1 MTVEFRENLGT
12 RRIPRL
18 PEPRFPDADAIVR
31 ENAVARR
38 HESKVDILLANPPSP
53 DGGIWIRTQHR
64 VGRRSRENMIWP
76 QVSLAQMAALLAPDY
91 SVEIVDA
98 IAERMSWEQFHA
110 LLKDRRP
117 RYYLTQV
124 TAPTLTNDMYGV
136 FLAKSLEA
144 VTMAFGTH
152 VTPMARET
160 LRAFPALD
168 YVLRGEPEMTL
179 RELIDACEVSQG
191 RWRVTDEG
199 RLIDP
204 ESEKPAQGHSILWKM
219 WSESDPTWKPAWT
232 YPAQVEHN
240 GDGAAAGNGHKDNLA
255 LPMLPMIPNQAPET
269 PRPSDAQLASI
280 KGLGWRRQG
289 EITLN
294 WDRPFF
300 RSLDDLPI
308 PLHRMLPLDKY
319 RMPMIKGP
327 YTFIVTSRGCP
338 AGCKY
343 CIKHVSYQYSVRLRS
358 PQKLHEEIQQLY
370 DLGVHHIHMYA
381 DLFTVN
387 REQVVELCRLLIEK
401 GPKITW
407 TCNSRVDYVDEEML
421 NLMGKAGCNLISWG
435 IESGNEMI
443 LKKAHKG
450 YRMEQAY
457 NALNWAHKAGIKNWG
472 YFIIGLPGETLE
484 TIRETIEFSKKL
496 PLDIALFHVAA
507 PYPGTPFFFEV
518 VENGWFRTGVNWEEV
533 DMDQATVLDYPDLR
547 AEDLLYWQKRAFR
560 EWAFRPGPIWTF
572 IKGMNTWAGFK
583 SALDIG
589 LQTLGWLR
597 S

>member
-1 MTVEFRENLGT
+1 MAVEFRENLGT
-12 RRIPRL
+12 RRIPKL
-18 PEPRFPDADAIVR
+18 PDPRFPDADAIVR
-31 ENAVARR
+31 ENTIARR
-38 HESKVDILLANPPSP
+38 HESKVDVLLVNPPSP

-76 QVSLAQMAALLAPDY
+76 QVSLAQMAALLVPDY

-98 IAERMSWEQFHA
+98 IALRMGWPEFEA

-144 VTMAFGTH
+144 VTMGFGTH

-179 RELIDACEVSQG
+179 RELIDTHEVAQG
-191 RWRVTDEG
+191 RWVVMDDG
-199 RLIDP
+199 HLIDP
-204 ESEKPAQGHSILWKM
+204 QSEEDAVGHKIMWKM
-219 WSESDPTWKPAWT
+219 WTESDPTWKPAWT
-232 YPAQVEHN
+232 FPAKTAGN
-240 GDGAAAGNGHKDNLA
+240 GNGNGHKEKISIPL
-255 LPMLPMIPNQAPET
+255 LPVVQSEPET
-269 PRPSDAQLASI
+269 PRPSDAQLASL
-280 KGLGWRRQG
+280 KGLGWRKEG
-289 EITLN
+289 EIMLN

-300 RSLDDLPI
+300 RSLDDLPT
-308 PLHRMLPLDKY
+308 PLHRMLPLEKY
-319 RMPMIKGP
+319 LMPMIKGP

-358 PQKLHEEIQQLY
+358 PEKLHEEIQQLY

-387 REQVVELCRLLIEK
+387 REQVIELCKLLIEK

-407 TCNSRVDYVDEEML
+407 TSNSRVDYVDEEML
-421 NLMGKAGCNLISWG
+421 TLMGKAGCNLISWG
-435 IESGNEMI
+435 IESGSEMI

-457 NALNWAHKAGIKNWG
+457 NALKWAHNAGIKNWG
-472 YFIIGLPGETLE
+472 YFIIGLPGETVDTIKE
-484 TIRETIEFSKKL
+484 TMEFSKKL

-518 VENGWFRTGVNWEEV
+518 VENGWFRQGVNWEEV
-533 DMDQATVLDYPDLR
+533 DMDQGTVLDYPDLK

-572 IKGMNTWAGFK
+572 INGMNTWAGFK
-583 SALDIG
+583 SAMDIG
-589 LQTLGWLR
+589 FQTLGWLR
-597 S
+597 K